1 MPLSAKTEETR
12 RSGTPGV
19 MRLVYAYLIG
29 LAACFISFSVANRP
43 SGGHWNTL
51 FAALLGMS
59 VTVANAFGKQSTT
72 VPTVFAAAA
81 LSLVFVLAEALRARS
96 SWLRWMGY
104 ALWVLLAVATCWW
117 FAPPNI

>member
-1 MPLSAKTEETR
+1 MPLSAKAEETR
-12 RSGTPGV
+12 RSGAPGV

-29 LAACFISFSVANRP
+29 LAACFISSSVASRP
-43 SGGHWNTL
+43 NWGHWNTL

-59 VTVANAFGKQSTT
+59 ATVANALGQRSMT
-72 VPTVFAAAA
+72 VPTVFAAVV

-104 ALWVLLAVATCWW
+104 ALWVLLAVATFWW
-117 FAPPNI
+117 FVPPNI